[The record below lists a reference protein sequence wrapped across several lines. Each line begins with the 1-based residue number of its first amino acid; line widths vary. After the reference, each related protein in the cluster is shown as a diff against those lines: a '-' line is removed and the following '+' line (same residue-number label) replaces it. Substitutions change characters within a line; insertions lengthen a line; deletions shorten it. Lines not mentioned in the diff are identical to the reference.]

1 MNIFRSYFKSP
12 IGLIDIQA
20 TEDDIIAMLF
30 IEEAQQTQTPNTL
43 TREASQQLSAYFA
56 QTLTKFDLPLSS
68 KGTEF
73 QQNVWQTLK
82 SIPYGTTC
90 SYGDIAR
97 KLNNPNAVRAVGA
110 ANGKNPI
117 SIVVPCHR
125 VIGANGTL
133 TGYAGG
139 LERKTYLL
147 SLEKAI

>member
-1 MNIFRSYFKSP
+1 MNIFRSCFKSP
-12 IGLIDIQA
+12 IGIIDIQA
-20 TEDDIIAMLF
+20 TEDNIIAMF
-30 IEEAQQTQTPNTL
+30 FSEETRQKQMPNAL
-43 TREASQQLSAYFA
+43 TKEASRQLTAYFA

-68 KGTEF
+68 TGTDF
-73 QQNVWQTLK
+73 QRSVWQTLK

-125 VIGANGTL
+125 VIGANGKL
-133 TGYAGG
+133 TGYASG